1 MKHGYHRLTFVPHIA
16 DGLSSRHYAARQNSL
31 SKAETKPLHSPTA
44 EAASYLYA
52 VFSRLY
58 CNWFSLDSY
67 PELA

>member
-1 MKHGYHRLTFVPHIA
+1 MVTIA
-16 DGLSSRHYAARQNSL
+16 SPSCRIL
-31 SKAETKPLHSPTA
+31 PTA

-52 VFSRLY
+52 AFSRLY